1 MRPIRTLLTIALL
14 LLFILF
20 AAANWTPVTV
30 KLWPPYELVVKLPVL
45 VLVAAFAGWLP
56 AGVAHAV
63 ARWRWRRRLERTERE
78 LEAARPA
85 PAAEPAAPAA
95 PAYEPEPPQAQP
107 MVVPPAGA

>member
-1 MRPIRTLLTIALL
+1 MIRTLLTI
-14 LLFILF
+14 LLFVLIAVF

-30 KLWPPYELVVKLPVL
+30 KLWPPYEIVTKLPVL
-45 VLVAAFAGWLP
+45 VVAAVLLGWLP
-56 AGVAHAV
+56 AGTAHAV

-85 PAAEPAAPAA
+85 EPAPPAAPAT
-95 PAYEPEPPQAQP
+95 PFDPEPPQAQP